1 MRIEQNEDV
10 HPMLKN
16 FKIALMCLLLASALV
31 HLLSHAQQ
39 TRIKEIASVQGVRTN
54 HLTGYGLVIGLDGTG
69 DQTAQMP
76 YTSQSISNYLQQQG
90 IGLPSGAGAAP
101 QMRNIASVIV
111 TGRMPAFAEP
121 GQLVDV
127 AVSSIGNA
135 KSLKGGTLIATP
147 LKGADGEIY
156 ALAQGNVIVGGSG
169 ASQAG
174 SRVQINQLSVG
185 RVVGGA
191 QIERSVA
198 TPLLQGPYIQLA
210 LNSSDFQTARKVT
223 DAINTHF
230 GAGKA
235 RALSGR
241 SVQVDAP
248 ENANERVSFLADLE
262 EIKFEAS
269 LPAARVVINART
281 GSIVFNQSVT
291 LGPCA
296 IAHGNLT
303 ITVSATPVVS
313 QPGAF
318 SSGTTVAKEKAN
330 IQIGSEEGLLF
341 FIGAAPKLEDVVR
354 AINVMGATTQ
364 DLLHIL
370 EAMKAAGA
378 LLADLV
384 VQ

>member
-1 MRIEQNEDV
+1 
-10 HPMLKN
+10 MLK
-16 FKIALMCLLLASALV
+16 KIKFALIYLLLASALV
-31 HLLSHAQQ
+31 PVLSHAQK
-39 TRIKEIASVQGVRTN
+39 TRIKEIASVQGVRSN
-54 HLTGYGLVIGLDGTG
+54 HLTGYGIVIGLDGTG

-76 YTSQSISNYLQQQG
+76 YTSQSIANYLKQQG
-90 IGLPSGAGAAP
+90 IGLPSGGGTAP
-101 QMRNIASVIV
+101 QLRNIASVIV
-111 TGRMPAFAEP
+111 TGKLPAFAEP
-121 GQLVDV
+121 GQVVDV
-127 AVSSIGNA
+127 VVSSIGNA
-135 KSLKGGTLIATP
+135 KSLKGGTLITTP

-174 SRVQINQLSVG
+174 SRVQVNQLSVG
-185 RVVGGA
+185 RIVDGA
-191 QIERSVA
+191 QIERSI
-198 TPLLQGPYIQLA
+198 TTSLLQGPYIQLA

-230 GAGKA
+230 GASKA

-248 ENANERVSFLADLE
+248 LDANERVSFLADLE

-269 LPAARVVINART
+269 LPAAMVVINART

-303 ITVSATPVVS
+303 ITVSSSPVIS
-313 QPGAF
+313 QPGAL
-318 SSGTTVAKEKAN
+318 SSGTTVVKEKAN
-330 IQIGSEEGLLF
+330 IQVSEEEGLLMY
-341 FIGAAPKLEDVVR
+341 IGAAPKLEDVVR
-354 AINVMGATTQ
+354 AINLMGATTQ

-370 EAMKAAGA
+370 EAMKASGA
-378 LLADLV
+378 LLAELV